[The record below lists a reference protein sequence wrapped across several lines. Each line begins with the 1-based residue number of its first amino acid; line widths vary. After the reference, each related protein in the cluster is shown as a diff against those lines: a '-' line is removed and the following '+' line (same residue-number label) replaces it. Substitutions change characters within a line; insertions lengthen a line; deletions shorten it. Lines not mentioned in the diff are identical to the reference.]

1 MQKNVKSLI
10 ENSDEVNRMEVN
22 SGNIKETSFSI
33 QSQARQL
40 ELETKKRQCRIY
52 IIIGVVG
59 SVVLIA
65 IIIGL
70 AVKFGGDSDN

>member
-22 SGNIKETSFSI
+22 SGNLKETSFSI

-59 SVVLIA
+59 VVVLIA

>member
-10 ENSDEVNRMEVN
+10 ENSDEINRMEVN

-59 SVVLIA
+59 TVVLIA

>member
-59 SVVLIA
+59 TVVLIA

>member
-22 SGNIKETSFSI
+22 SGNLKETSFSI

-59 SVVLIA
+59 AVVLIA

-70 AVKFGGDSDN
+70 TVKFGGDSDN

>member
-1 MQKNVKSLI
+1 MQKNVKTLI

-52 IIIGVVG
+52 IIIGVIG
-59 SVVLIA
+59 GIVLIA
-65 IIIGL
+65 IIVGFT
-70 AVKFGGDSDN
+70 VKFGSDN